1 MKKIICGMLMSVAL
15 VGTNANAFEIQS
27 NDAVVKQVLIQ
38 SVLQQLLGGKSN
50 INNQVKFAI
59 GTGNISNGMGIQ
71 QCWSKFVYHSD
82 GSKTPK
88 IVCY

>member
-1 MKKIICGMLMSVAL
+1 MSVAL

-27 NDAVVKQVLIQ
+27 NDAVMKQVLIQ

-71 QCWSKFVYHSD
+71 QCWSKFVYHCD

>member
-1 MKKIICGMLMSVAL
+1 MSVAL

-27 NDAVVKQVLIQ
+27 NNAVMKQVLIQ

>member
-1 MKKIICGMLMSVAL
+1 MLMSVAL

-27 NDAVVKQVLIQ
+27 NDAVMKQVLIQ

>member
-1 MKKIICGMLMSVAL
+1 MKKIICGIVLSLGL
-15 VGTNANAFEIQS
+15 VGTNASAFEIQS
-27 NDAVVKQVLIQ
+27 NDAVMKQVLIQ
-38 SVLQQLLGGKSN
+38 SVLQQLLGGNTN
-50 INNQVKFAI
+50 INNQVKFTI
-59 GTGNISNGMGIQ
+59 GTGNINNGMGIQ

>member
-27 NDAVVKQVLIQ
+27 NDAVMKQVLIQ

>member
-1 MKKIICGMLMSVAL
+1 MKKIICGIVLSLGL
-15 VGTNANAFEIQS
+15 VGNANAFEIQS
-27 NDAVVKQVLIQ
+27 NDAVMKQVLIQ
-38 SVLQQLLGGKSN
+38 SVLQQLLGGNTN
-50 INNQVKFAI
+50 IN
-59 GTGNISNGMGIQ
+59 NGMGIQ